1 MKPEGN
7 GITTVPSPTVQHPSD
22 LAALVHSYLLA
33 GFPRMHQAKDGLPD
47 LQVITQFFEVLFHLS
62 LQAEEGHQII
72 CSAAFMSPVETAK
85 SHRSRRLQANVAR
98 SRPIQF
104 RESLPC
110 DTRTLR
116 KLAQA
121 VDPSYAAIGIHATG
135 TELRVWGIVDQLP
148 LNLERFT
155 RWESTRSAFA
165 PGLFY
170 SQITGIGEIT
180 VYMRDRVV
188 AILRQNRL
196 ISQEYD
202 ALWKGPLSE
211 SLSRYVGQFQSE
223 VKRDVGDVLYQSA
236 GKWFEG
242 TDELWRCTE
251 DFGDEL
257 KNEWLGS
264 LCRVLLKIRDYRHGG
279 ALLICPMRATADL
292 SIKYPMTYKGISNS
306 LKAYAGTHIRQQ
318 FIETE
323 ARQGRLHEIE
333 FEGKP
338 IAKLGYF
345 ITPDERENIFMQG
358 ISLLDHDVLYR
369 SWQYLALSSGALG
382 SLAGAVGLVASLS
395 RVDGAVLLQ
404 NGLDV
409 AGFGVE
415 IRTKTDVKQISV
427 AQDEYA
433 TELVAADPSAYGTRH
448 RSMMRY
454 CQAHPSAVG
463 IVVSQDGDI
472 RAMTTVKSEL
482 VMWEQLQLRAGTLDE
497 DMFPPKVRKRHSEV
511 GT

>member
-1 MKPEGN
+1 MKPERN
-7 GITTVPSPTVQHPSD
+7 GISPGPSPTVQHPSD
-22 LAALVHSYLLA
+22 LATLVHSYLIT
-33 GFPRMHQAKDGLPD
+33 GFPRLHQEKDGLPD

-62 LQAEEGHQII
+62 LQAEEGHQIT

-85 SHRSRRLQANVAR
+85 SRRSRRLQVNVAHSKSIR
-98 SRPIQF
+98 F

-121 VDPSYAAIGIHATG
+121 VDPSYAAIGIHAADS
-135 TELRVWGIVDQLP
+135 ELRVWGIVDQLP
-148 LNLERFT
+148 LNLKRFT
-155 RWESTRSAFA
+155 SWESTRSAFA

-211 SLSRYVGQFQSE
+211 SLNRYVGKFQSE

-236 GKWFEG
+236 GRWFEG
-242 TDELWRCTE
+242 TDELWRCEE

-257 KNEWLGS
+257 RNEWLGS
-264 LCRVLLKIRDYRHGG
+264 LCRVLLKIRDCRHGG
-279 ALLICPMRATADL
+279 ALLICPKRATADL
-292 SIKYPMTYKGISNS
+292 SIKYHLEYKGISNS
-306 LKAYAGTHIRQQ
+306 LRAYAGSHIKQQ

-323 ARQGRLHEIE
+323 ARQGRLHEIK
-333 FEGKP
+333 FQGKP

-345 ITPDERENIFMQG
+345 VTPDERESIFIQG
-358 ISLLDHDVLYR
+358 MSLLDHDVLYR
-369 SWQYLALSSGALG
+369 SWQYLASSSGALG

-395 RVDGAVLLQ
+395 KVDGAVLLQ
-404 NGLDV
+404 NGLNV

-415 IRTKTDVKQISV
+415 IRTKTDVQQIFV

-433 TELVAADPSAYGTRH
+433 RELVAADPRAYGTRH

-497 DMFPPKVRKRHSEV
+497 YMFPPHVRKHRSEAQ
-511 GT
+511 T